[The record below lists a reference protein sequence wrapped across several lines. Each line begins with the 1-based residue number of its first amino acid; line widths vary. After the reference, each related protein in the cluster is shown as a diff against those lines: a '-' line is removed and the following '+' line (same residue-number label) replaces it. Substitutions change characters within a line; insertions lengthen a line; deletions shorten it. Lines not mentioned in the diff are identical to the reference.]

1 VPDRVRPPVADGAP
15 IEGDLVAVIDESSP
29 QNAAGGIT
37 YVVAIAALFDPARAL
52 ASLSGLFTTDRR
64 RPFHWEREGTI
75 ARTRIIEIAAEI
87 GVVATAHYAHVGRRG
102 QSNARQAMLAD
113 MVRDAAAD
121 GVDHLVI
128 EASDAATVNRDRVT
142 LLRTFE
148 GTGGVPFRYDW
159 RSKSERL
166 LWFADAIAGAVG
178 EHVVGKDATWWQ
190 MLDDLGVASLRSRP

>member
-1 VPDRVRPPVADGAP
+1 VFDSARAQA
-15 IEGDLVAVIDESSP
+15 EL
-29 QNAAGGIT
+29 
-37 YVVAIAALFDPARAL
+37 AALVTA
-52 ASLSGLFTTDRR
+52 DRR
-64 RPFHWEREGTI
+64 RSFHWEREGTV
-75 ARTRIIEIAAEI
+75 ARTRIIEIAADI

-102 QSNARQAMLAD
+102 QSRARQAMLAE
-113 MVRDAAAD
+113 MARGAAAE

-128 EASDAATVNRDRVT
+128 EASDAATVGRERVT

-178 EHVVGKDATWWQ
+178 EFVVGNDATWWE
-190 MLDDLGVASLRSRP
+190 MLDGLGVVALRPHP